1 MFKELIAL
9 QFKKP
14 TGLFGMLTSNL
25 MIKGNRS
32 NYEILLRDLDIQPH
46 DKILEIGFGPG
57 IGISL
62 IAEKCNSCV
71 IHGIDFS
78 KLMYK
83 RASNLN
89 KIYIHDNKVRLL
101 LGDFLTLEIDLK
113 DYDKVFCLNVV
124 YFWNDLLQPFEKI
137 RSLLKKG
144 GIFCFYMAHKDF
156 LIKKKSP
163 DKIFNKYSIEQVTE
177 ALTKTGFSRID
188 HYYDKGYYIKA
199 EK

>member
-1 MFKELIAL
+1 MFKELIAW

-32 NYEILLRDLDIQPH
+32 NYEILLIDLDIQPH
-46 DKILEIGFGPG
+46 DKILEIGYGPG
-57 IGISL
+57 IGIRL

-89 KIYIHDNKVRLL
+89 KKYIHDNKVRLL

-163 DKIFNKYSIEQVTE
+163 DKIFNKHSIEQVTE
-177 ALTKTGFSRID
+177 ALKKTGFSRID